1 MEHSKVFSAIQAAY
15 PKLTAAE
22 RSVAD
27 FFLQNRERGDFS
39 SKAVAARLYVSE
51 ASLSRFAQKCGFKGY
66 REFIYEYQRPF
77 DEGSPFLSFSQVT
90 KDVLARYQQ
99 LLDSSSRLVDEG
111 QMRRVSQM
119 LANSQRVYIYGMGSS
134 GFAAR
139 EFALRLMR
147 TGLLVEAITDSHM
160 IRMNAVLVDE
170 TVTVVA
176 ITLSGATEEVLWGVR
191 EARRRG
197 EDVRPLACKCLQLC
211 AWCCL
216 FFIAIP
222 FGIYFAAFLP
232 ITTLSHNGGKLWWAF
247 WNYQTT
253 MFNYHAHLEA
263 THSFASPWYEWPF
276 DIRPIW
282 YFAQDN
288 WNGYSTISSFGN
300 PLLWWGCLPAL
311 AAAAYL
317 WWKERPRW
325 AAVVL
330 AGFGSVYLPWVLV
343 PRLTF
348 IYHYFTAVPFLVV
361 ALCGVFSL
369 LYEKG
374 PFARRLTFPGGLEC
388 QGATL
393 LLAAFAAGCL
403 LLFAVYFPVL
413 SGAPTTREYADALEL
428 FDSWYFS

>member
-1 MEHSKVFSAIQAAY
+1 M
-15 PKLTAAE
+15 
-22 RSVAD
+22 
-27 FFLQNRERGDFS
+27 
-39 SKAVAARLYVSE
+39 
-51 ASLSRFAQKCGFKGY
+51 
-66 REFIYEYQRPF
+66 
-77 DEGSPFLSFSQVT
+77 
-90 KDVLARYQQ
+90 
-99 LLDSSSRLVDEG
+99 
-111 QMRRVSQM
+111 
-119 LANSQRVYIYGMGSS
+119 
-134 GFAAR
+134 
-139 EFALRLMR
+139 
-147 TGLLVEAITDSHM
+147 
-160 IRMNAVLVDE
+160 
-170 TVTVVA
+170 
-176 ITLSGATEEVLWGVR
+176 
-191 EARRRG
+191 
-197 EDVRPLACKCLQLC
+197 
-211 AWCCL
+211 
-216 FFIAIP
+216 
-222 FGIYFAAFLP
+222 P

-374 PFARRLTFPGGLEC
+374 PFARRLTFPGDWSARAPRCCWRPLP
-388 QGATL
+388 QGACCCSRCTSRCSPAPPPPGNMPTPWSCLIAGISVEKEPRESKYKVFGPLVCRIGRL
-393 LLAAFAAGCL
+393 LGNVPLGRNSPFSKGLRGWGRAPRSCPYWAAARKRAKEKRRQPSVACAFPARGSAAAVNSRPWQLAAARAHRTVRAPARRGL
-403 LLFAVYFPVL
+403 LVGLPPSRPRKEKRNRTHRL
-413 SGAPTTREYADALEL
+413 TQPRPCTIMGTILTRGGLPYALQRV
-428 FDSWYFS
+428 

>member
-1 MEHSKVFSAIQAAY
+1 M
-15 PKLTAAE
+15 
-22 RSVAD
+22 
-27 FFLQNRERGDFS
+27 
-39 SKAVAARLYVSE
+39 
-51 ASLSRFAQKCGFKGY
+51 
-66 REFIYEYQRPF
+66 
-77 DEGSPFLSFSQVT
+77 
-90 KDVLARYQQ
+90 
-99 LLDSSSRLVDEG
+99 
-111 QMRRVSQM
+111 
-119 LANSQRVYIYGMGSS
+119 
-134 GFAAR
+134 
-139 EFALRLMR
+139 
-147 TGLLVEAITDSHM
+147 
-160 IRMNAVLVDE
+160 
-170 TVTVVA
+170 
-176 ITLSGATEEVLWGVR
+176 
-191 EARRRG
+191 
-197 EDVRPLACKCLQLC
+197 
-211 AWCCL
+211 
-216 FFIAIP
+216 IP

-428 FDSWYFS
+428 FDSWYFA

>member
-1 MEHSKVFSAIQAAY
+1 MYDAMVVFLKGDVGRDSWKRLLPPLLACGVFTGLGIAAKWTAAY
-15 PKLTAAE
+15 GALGLAGLFFGKLA
-22 RSVAD
+22 
-27 FFLQNRERGDFS
+27 F
-39 SKAVAARLYVSE
+39 
-51 ASLSRFAQKCGFKGY
+51 
-66 REFIYEYQRPF
+66 
-77 DEGSPFLSFSQVT
+77 
-90 KDVLARYQQ
+90 
-99 LLDSSSRLVDEG
+99 
-111 QMRRVSQM
+111 
-119 LANSQRVYIYGMGSS
+119 
-134 GFAAR
+134 
-139 EFALRLMR
+139 
-147 TGLLVEAITDSHM
+147 
-160 IRMNAVLVDE
+160 
-170 TVTVVA
+170 
-176 ITLSGATEEVLWGVR
+176 TLW

-197 EDVRPLACKCLQLC
+197 EEVRPLVRKCLQLC

-216 FFIAIP
+216 FFIVIP

-317 WWKERPRW
+317 WWKKRPRW

-428 FDSWYFS
+428 FDTWYFA

>member
-1 MEHSKVFSAIQAAY
+1 MFSYHSTLQAEHY
-15 PKLTAAE
+15 
-22 RSVAD
+22 
-27 FFLQNRERGDFS
+27 
-39 SKAVAARLYVSE
+39 
-51 ASLSRFAQKCGFKGY
+51 
-66 REFIYEYQRPF
+66 
-77 DEGSPFLSFSQVT
+77 
-90 KDVLARYQQ
+90 
-99 LLDSSSRLVDEG
+99 
-111 QMRRVSQM
+111 
-119 LANSQRVYIYGMGSS
+119 
-134 GFAAR
+134 
-139 EFALRLMR
+139 
-147 TGLLVEAITDSHM
+147 
-160 IRMNAVLVDE
+160 
-170 TVTVVA
+170 
-176 ITLSGATEEVLWGVR
+176 
-191 EARRRG
+191 
-197 EDVRPLACKCLQLC
+197 
-211 AWCCL
+211 
-216 FFIAIP
+216 
-222 FGIYFAAFLP
+222 
-232 ITTLSHNGGKLWWAF
+232 
-247 WNYQTT
+247 
-253 MFNYHAHLEA
+253 
-263 THSFASPWYEWPF
+263 FASPWYEWPF
-276 DIRPIW
+276 AIRPIW